1 MPRTQ
6 FNINSK
12 SKDFFFIRKYLVD
25 TSKHPIIQSRKT
37 CKFRLKTLISQ
48 QEENMLIGLTN
59 TLQCNRREAIRIAFY
74 EACRRGSKAVKECVP
89 YASRYSKDKAHVGR
103 SRPLTVALPNSEKQE
118 LLKLAKELGMSEKEV
133 FRIAFIWL
141 QYGFRY
147 NTITRIENCH
157 IISQDRIAREWSRA
171 NRGLPPNPR
180 TAKLKQRRD
189 EELEILRLLEDE
201 DIDIFPTVNTFHNN
215 FSLLLVG
222 HDKEY
227 FRNYIL
233 EKYNYLWDINPNEDK
248 PLPKDFKTMKFLDKK
263 ILGSMYV
270 FDQSREESINTY
282 YEDKKEVENIK
293 RMDRTEFLEHLI
305 EQKERRDNV
314 KKEDFRFRPHGKVLT
329 DDEMNK
335 RRTERNEYCKR
346 IIDDFFKSYL
356 KTNTP

>member
-1 MPRTQ
+1 M
-6 FNINSK
+6 
-12 SKDFFFIRKYLVD
+12 
-25 TSKHPIIQSRKT
+25 
-37 CKFRLKTLISQ
+37 
-48 QEENMLIGLTN
+48 
-59 TLQCNRREAIRIAFY
+59 
-74 EACRRGSKAVKECVP
+74 
-89 YASRYSKDKAHVGR
+89 
-103 SRPLTVALPNSEKQE
+103 
-118 LLKLAKELGMSEKEV
+118 
-133 FRIAFIWL
+133 
-141 QYGFRY
+141 
-147 NTITRIENCH
+147 
-157 IISQDRIAREWSRA
+157 
-171 NRGLPPNPR
+171 
-180 TAKLKQRRD
+180 
-189 EELEILRLLEDE
+189 
-201 DIDIFPTVNTFHNN
+201 
-215 FSLLLVG
+215 VG

-293 RMDRTEFLEHLI
+293 RMDRTEFLEHLE
-305 EQKERRDNV
+305 EQKEIGDNV
-314 KKEDFRFRPHGKVLT
+314 KNLYPPTEDVQIFRKVLT

>member
-1 MPRTQ
+1 MPRTK

-12 SKDFFFIRKYLVD
+12 TKDFFFIRKYLVD

-74 EACRRGSKAVKECVP
+74 EACRRGSKAVEECVP

-118 LLKLAKELGMSEKEV
+118 LLKLAKELGLSEKEV
-133 FRIAFIWL
+133 FRLAFIWL

-147 NTITRIENCH
+147 NTITRIEKCQ
-157 IISQDRIAREWSRA
+157 IISQDRIAEEWSKA
-171 NRGLPPNPR
+171 NQGLPPNPR

-189 EELEILRLLEDE
+189 EELEILRLIEDE
-201 DIDIFPTVNTFHNN
+201 GIDLFPIENTFHNN
-215 FSLLLVG
+215 YALHVIG
-222 HDKEY
+222 KEKE
-227 FRNYIL
+227 FFQQYIL
-233 EKYNYLWDINPNEDK
+233 EKYNYLWDKNPSRDK

-263 ILGSMYV
+263 ILGAMYALN
-270 FDQSREESINTY
+270 FTREECIKMY
-282 YEDKKEVENIK
+282 YEDKKEVENLK
-293 RMDRTEFLEHLI
+293 RMDRTEFLELLR
-305 EQKERRDNV
+305 K
-314 KKEDFRFRPHGKVLT
+314 KKEEEENRTVGYFEPTSFEDIDTDFTRHETK
-329 DDEMNK
+329 ES
-335 RRTERNEYCKR
+335 RTEYCKR
-346 IIDDFFKSYL
+346 IIDSFFKSFQ